1 MFDLGI
7 FEDVR
12 LGLELVLD
20 DFNMVVIVVNIVE
33 KSIGFFVFGGGV
45 SFVSGLFGIVSY

>member
-12 LGLELVLD
+12 LGLELVLENFD
-20 DFNMVVIVVNIVE
+20 MVVVIVNIVE
-33 KSIGFFVFGGGV
+33 KSMGFIVFGGGV